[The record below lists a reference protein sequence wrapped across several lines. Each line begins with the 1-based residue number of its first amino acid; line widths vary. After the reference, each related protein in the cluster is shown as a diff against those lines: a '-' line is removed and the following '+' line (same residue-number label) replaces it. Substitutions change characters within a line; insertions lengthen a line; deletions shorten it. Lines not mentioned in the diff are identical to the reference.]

1 MELRSIPPTVSA
13 ERFIQ
18 SVWDLDSADSDLQSL
33 THYMA
38 HVNGEIHTACRQER
52 IHANSDQWPKL
63 IIFLR
68 KRLNVSRAEICRDL
82 PDQGLRSFPESA
94 LDLMIRIIFAIATL
108 PDSAIGG
115 QLFRP
120 RWKTEESIAA
130 LIDRVFPQ
138 RLPDDI
144 TSSDTQRVKM
154 QKMSM
159 SYVTQ
164 YTHVEIQW
172 TDYLSDHL
180 LLSTGINWKRLYVFR
195 HPAFIHTA
203 LKHLEGKGA
212 VTDAEALSQ
221 GCLPPGLMKET
232 LATLN
237 VLFPSA
243 DKRSRL
249 LLEKE
254 VNLNNLDVS
263 LLEPLPPDH
272 SYHETQRDALLP
284 SSVSA
289 LYQKFPYWGERLYDL
304 WIEAEDPTPITT
316 VGKWSDS
323 KKSGR
328 YVYWAG
334 FMALVI
340 AIIFGIAATA
350 LAAVQ
355 VWISWCAWVAD
366 PSRPSCSTKS

>member
-1 MELRSIPPTVSA
+1 MHPTLSA
-13 ERFIQ
+13 ERFVQ
-18 SVWDLDSADSDLQSL
+18 SAWDLNSTTSNVQSL
-33 THYMA
+33 AHYMV
-38 HVNGEIHTACRQER
+38 HVNSEIHAANRQER
-52 IHANSDQWPKL
+52 IHENLDQWSKL
-63 IIFLR
+63 MALLR
-68 KRLNVSRAEICRDL
+68 RRPNVSRGKLHRNL
-82 PDQGLRSFPESA
+82 QDQGLGSLPDSA
-94 LDLMIRIIFAIATL
+94 LDLVIRVMFAIATL

-120 RWKTEESIAA
+120 RWKADESIVK
-130 LIDRVFPQ
+130 LVSRVFPQ

-144 TSSDTQRVKM
+144 PALDTQRVKM
-154 QKMSM
+154 QKMSL

-164 YTHVEIQW
+164 YTHIEIQW

-195 HPAFIHTA
+195 HPAFIRAA
-203 LKHLEGKGA
+203 LEHLESKGVVA
-212 VTDAEALSQ
+212 DTQALSQ
-221 GCLPPGLMKET
+221 GCLPPTLMKET
-232 LATLN
+232 LMTLH

-254 VNLNNLDVS
+254 VKQHGLDAS

-272 SYHETQRDALLP
+272 SYHETQRDALQP
-284 SSVSA
+284 RSVSA
-289 LYQKFPYWGERLYDL
+289 LYHKFPYWGERLYDL

-316 VGKWSDS
+316 VGNWSDS

-334 FMALVI
+334 FMAIVI

-366 PSRPSCSTKS
+366 PSRPSCSKS

>member
-13 ERFIQ
+13 ERFVQ

-82 PDQGLRSFPESA
+82 PDQGLGSFPESA

-195 HPAFIHTA
+195 HPAFIRTA

-254 VNLNNLDVS
+254 ERVRAVPKVP
-263 LLEPLPPDH
+263 LL
-272 SYHETQRDALLP
+272 
-284 SSVSA
+284 
-289 LYQKFPYWGERLYDL
+289 GERLYDL

-350 LAAVQ
+350 LAALFNKV
-355 VWISWCAWVAD
+355 VMN
-366 PSRPSCSTKS
+366 